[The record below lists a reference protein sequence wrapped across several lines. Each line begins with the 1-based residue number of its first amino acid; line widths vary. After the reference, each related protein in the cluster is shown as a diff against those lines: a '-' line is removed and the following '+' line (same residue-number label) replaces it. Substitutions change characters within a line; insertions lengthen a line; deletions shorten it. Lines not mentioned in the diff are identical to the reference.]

1 MGLCYPPRGQGNG
14 EKLENSKGRVMR
26 AITVRPMIGMLANL
40 GALRHRAA
48 LVGTFVKRD
57 IHGRY
62 KGSVMG
68 LFWSVIHPLIM
79 LFLFTFVFS
88 VIMKIKVG
96 LDEGTGSFT
105 LYLLCGMLPWNA
117 FQEGLNRSAGVI
129 LENAGLIKRTVF
141 PSEILPVY
149 LVVSGIV
156 NELIGLSIL
165 FLALLV
171 TAHPFSPVLLL
182 LPAVLLLQFLF
193 TAGLSWMLAGIN
205 VFIRDVG
212 QMLGLILTLWVFLTP
227 IYYPPSLLPQGLRF
241 LLVLNPMAGLVDAYR
256 ALILRGQMPNPNSL
270 MVLTLCSIL
279 AFAGGYAMFRKMQRA
294 FADVI

>member
-1 MGLCYPPRGQGNG
+1 MEAG
-14 EKLENSKGRVMR
+14 
-26 AITVRPMIGMLANL
+26 TVRPMAGMVASL
-40 GALRHRAA
+40 GGLRHKAA
-48 LVGTFVKRD
+48 LVGTFVRRD
-57 IHGRY
+57 IQGRY
-62 KGSVMG
+62 KGSAMG

-96 LDEGTGSFT
+96 TDEGTKSFA

-117 FQEGLNRSAGVI
+117 FQEGLSRSTGVI

-149 LVVSGIV
+149 LVLSGIV

-165 FLALLV
+165 LIALLV
-171 TAHPFSPVLLL
+171 TAHPLSPLLLL
-182 LPAVLLLQFLF
+182 LPAIFVLQFLF
-193 TAGLSWMLAGIN
+193 TVGLSWMLAGLN

-212 QMLGLILTLWVFLTP
+212 QMIGLILTLWVFLTP
-227 IYYPPSLLPQGLRF
+227 IYYPPSLLPEGLRF

-256 ALILRGQMPNPNSL
+256 ALILRGQMPNSNSL
-270 MVLTLCSIL
+270 MVLALCSIL
-279 AFAGGYAMFRKMQRA
+279 AFAGGYVMFRKMQRA